1 MGRPL
6 DDDEVPLP
14 PPTPLSE
21 TLDKVVKRLSGA
33 PIGSTSLLAHW
44 ADLVGEDIA
53 KHATPVAVKAGELV
67 LAVSDPVWAS
77 QLRWL
82 EADLLERIVERGGP
96 RLDRLTLRVGPRP
109 GR

>member
-1 MGRPL
+1 MGRP
-6 DDDEVPLP
+6 DDGDLPPLP

-21 TLDKVVKRLSGA
+21 TLDRVVKRLSGA
-33 PIGSTSLLAHW
+33 PAGSTSLLARW
-44 ADLVGEDIA
+44 ADLVGQDIA
-53 KHATPVAVKAGELV
+53 DHATPVAVKAGELV

-82 EADLLERIVERGGP
+82 EADLLRRIVERGGP